1 MPFLLL
7 QTIASFPP
15 LAVVPRFF
23 AQAFRAA
30 EQGVK
35 RRFAGVVPTAGAVDY
50 FAAKTG
56 FEAVQAGHGMIGIF
70 IRRYAE

>member
-1 MPFLLL
+1 MSFFMNGFVLFSPFP
-7 QTIASFPP
+7 A
-15 LAVVPRFF
+15 VPRLF

-56 FEAVQAGHGMIGIF
+56 FETVQAGHGMIGIF
-70 IRRYAE
+70 IGRYAE